1 MSISNAP
8 SLIYGCGWRMLVLSC
23 RLAKF
28 VLHEFGGGA
37 TIYHLGFAGRGTID
51 TNRHNR
57 GVALDFVGVSN
68 HLGDIRVERDW
79 WNKPV
84 PDSIGGVQGKW
95 PNSLSFTDSRYR
107 IDATSDRVAHEFF
120 LKIYNLA
127 ITECTDGSNKTP
139 SSIPSLSLPGPNGH
153 VIHPDYGTDV
163 GDTGRTAHKNHIH
176 MEVSEEFA

>member
-1 MSISNAP
+1 
-8 SLIYGCGWRMLVLSC
+8 MLVLSC

-57 GVALDFVGVSN
+57 GVAHDFVGVSN

-95 PNSLSFTDSRYR
+95 PNSLSFTDSRFR
-107 IDATSDRVAHEFF
+107 INATSDRAAHEFF
-120 LKIYNLA
+120 LKI
-127 ITECTDGSNKTP
+127 
-139 SSIPSLSLPGPNGH
+139 
-153 VIHPDYGTDV
+153 
-163 GDTGRTAHKNHIH
+163 
-176 MEVSEEFA
+176 